1 MASRLRL
8 ITLQSLC
15 FARNAAYE
23 VTRFSLRSF
32 NSMHVTTFDSYRA
45 GRSTILVPFL
55 LFDCFG
61 FSAGAAPTL
70 SGDDAILF
78 PVPGDVVLGET

>member
-1 MASRLRL
+1 
-8 ITLQSLC
+8 
-15 FARNAAYE
+15 
-23 VTRFSLRSF
+23 
-32 NSMHVTTFDSYRA
+32 MHPQQVTTFDSYRVKIA
-45 GRSTILVPFL
+45 GRLTILVPFL

-78 PVPGDVVLGET
+78 PVPGDVVLGETQLGFGETPGLEEVIAEADMS